1 MRQDPAVRWLL
12 ASDDPSVRYLMMVDL
27 LDEPLSFDEVREARQ
42 RLPERPRVKALL
54 AGQQADGGFGVG
66 PYQKWRGAHWR
77 LISLVELGVDGGDP
91 RAVAAAH
98 QVLDWLCGDSH
109 RRRIWKIG
117 GLTRAHASQEG
128 NALAVF
134 SRLGMAGE
142 PRVAAMADSLVEWQW
157 PDGGWNC
164 SGKEDARH
172 SSFYESLAPLWG
184 LVEYQRAVGGQRY
197 AGAVD
202 RASELFLRHRLFRSE
217 RTGEVINPEWQAPLS
232 PLLALR
238 RAAGPPGAGPRGQAR
253 RPKSAGGAGLYRGEA
268 PSRRQVEVGRVLL
281 EAARQQR
288 LQRGGGRLGEEE
300 TQRDDNAERPA
311 GTEGGRKDRLL
322 EEARLGRG

>member
-12 ASDDPSVRYLMMVDL
+12 ASDDPSVRYLTMVDL
-27 LDEPLSFDEVREARQ
+27 LDEPLSFDEVREVRQ
-42 RLPERPRVKALL
+42 RLPEGPRVKALL

-217 RTGEVINPEWQAPLS
+217 RTGEVINPEWLKLHYPLYWRYDVLQA
-232 PLLALR
+232 LLVLDRAGKLGDPRAREALDHIKAKRLPDGRWRSGGSYWRRPGSKGSNVEVVDWGRRKPSEMITLNALR
-238 RAAGPPGAGPRGQAR
+238 VLKAAGRTGC
-253 RPKSAGGAGLYRGEA
+253 
-268 PSRRQVEVGRVLL
+268 
-281 EAARQQR
+281 
-288 LQRGGGRLGEEE
+288 
-300 TQRDDNAERPA
+300 
-311 GTEGGRKDRLL
+311 
-322 EEARLGRG
+322 